1 MYTSE
6 LALAGHNC
14 WKNSSFSKNQT
25 SISSGNRKSQVLAE
39 LSLPNQLKKITAI
52 NELNHITSPVSV
64 QKPQF
69 LAENTKKYKV
79 LSLHTIW
86 DWSNY
91 PEWERN
97 YHHSLFSKKYEVF
110 SLLTIWDRSNS
121 NWSESDS
128 VCSATAFYAFLKIFP
143 SSNCCRCFSCF
154 SCFFL
159 FFCAFLKIF
168 PLSKC
173 CRCFS
178 CCSCFF
184 LNFSSCLLCI
194 LKDIPILQMLPM
206 LFLFFINFL
215 ICFFLFFSMQF

>member
-128 VCSATAFYAFLKIFP
+128 VCSAAAFYAFLKIFP

-154 SCFFL
+154 FL
-159 FFCAFLKIF
+159 FFFCALVKIF

-178 CCSCFF
+178 CCSCF
-184 LNFSSCLLCI
+184 S
-194 LKDIPILQMLPM
+194 
-206 LFLFFINFL
+206 
-215 ICFFLFFSMQF
+215 